1 MAGPSKHS
9 VKISSREHPQSKI
22 NSSGCTAV
30 RGAVRQR
37 SLCPPFSKNTAKLAE
52 VCVCECVCVCMYVCV
67 CFCVCVCARLLLHI
81 QQRGLVCYRSATDPM
96 GPEVIWALGAG
107 CRNI

>member
-67 CFCVCVCARLLLHI
+67 CVCGCVWCVCVCC
-81 QQRGLVCYRSATDPM
+81 VCVVVYGVCVCVCVCM
-96 GPEVIWALGAG
+96 VCEW
-107 CRNI
+107 